1 MVRKIGTIVVFIL
14 AAVLLVYSATRS
26 LDFISLTLPEDRK
39 VLAYFGLAALDGGLV
54 AWILS
59 YLYGS
64 KGWQRAVSFLMVLV
78 DLVGAIAMFTLDT
91 LYNTGKAGMT
101 EALTPSEMQTAVL
114 GLSGVIALNIAA
126 AVAHHLTDP
135 EKLREQAEE
144 DAFSKVE
151 DATLKQISKNADS
164 LAAQLAPTL
173 AQDWMNQTRSRYMS
187 YVGTGQI
194 PTLIDST
201 AQNVPASSSA
211 PVPFAMLQD
220 NPKQTV
226 SFMQFL
232 PAWLTTKFGGGRKFE
247 AAVPAPSVELK
258 SHSEMFLYKCPS
270 CGWEIKTP
278 EKFTNTKPCMNCD
291 GFIELQTLKPQN
303 NSLYEAFKQGIAEA
317 QGVESA
323 DLHSPLGGSDAVPTE
338 GPEPK

>member
-64 KGWQRAVSFLMVLV
+64 KGWQRAISFLMVLV

-91 LYNTGKAGMT
+91 LYNTGKVGMT

-187 YVGTGQI
+187 YVGTGKI
-194 PTLIDST
+194 PTLIDMN
-201 AQNVPASSSA
+201 AQDVSPQGEVMPVIIPQPSNKKPAI
-211 PVPFAMLQD
+211 D
-220 NPKQTV
+220 WT
-226 SFMQFL
+226 
-232 PAWLTTKFGGGRKFE
+232 WLTAWMGMKSDGRKFQSVVE
-247 AAVPAPSVELK
+247 TPKVGADEVP
-258 SHSEMFLYKCPS
+258 F
-270 CGWEIKTP
+270 
-278 EKFTNTKPCMNCD
+278 
-291 GFIELQTLKPQN
+291 
-303 NSLYEAFKQGIAEA
+303 
-317 QGVESA
+317 
-323 DLHSPLGGSDAVPTE
+323 E
-338 GPEPK
+338 GPEPKQE